1 VACCAWRSTPA
12 SMPKTVRRSAD
23 AISRS
28 VSNEDSGVTLH
39 VALGAC
45 WLLVA
50 GCQQPD
56 DGVAVHTL
64 TESGSLLRWR
74 KPSVV
79 LTLSPER
86 AGTTVD
92 VVLRSALRNAVSSW
106 NRELSDCGA
115 PRLVVAESSLKR
127 AFIREDRIN
136 EVLMHD
142 RAWCPPDAADF
153 GHCYDRQLH
162 ASTRLRPERR
172 PGHPTDGLI
181 KEADLEVNGVDFAWS
196 ALGERPGTLNLEAML
211 VHELGHVL
219 GLDHPCA
226 PLVARRADLA
236 D

>member
-1 VACCAWRSTPA
+1 
-12 SMPKTVRRSAD
+12 
-23 AISRS
+23 
-28 VSNEDSGVTLH
+28 
-39 VALGAC
+39 
-45 WLLVA
+45 
-50 GCQQPD
+50 
-56 DGVAVHTL
+56 
-64 TESGSLLRWR
+64 
-74 KPSVV
+74 
-79 LTLSPER
+79 
-86 AGTTVD
+86 
-92 VVLRSALRNAVSSW
+92 VSSW

-226 PLVARRADLA
+226 PLGSEARRSGRLKFGCSDRKVKQAVMHPDAARILVGRPVRPLPA
-236 D
+236 EVAAVCKAHKAGI